1 MKTLNSYNFSAI
13 SRWLSVLAVLIA
25 PQLVQAAA
33 TWQATVGAQS
43 HDLGRQALAF
53 LANELWVHVGD
64 SITWTFA
71 TDEVHTVTFLTPGQ
85 TRPASQV
92 GCPGVT
98 PNPSPFDNSACVNS
112 GRLTSGSYTVS
123 FPAAGNF
130 KLVCL
135 VHANMTGAVHVLNSS
150 EPLPFDQRFYDF
162 QANREANA
170 LLSDG
175 AGLEGQGIATA
186 EQAGANGS
194 ERRHRRDRSDW
205 RGISNPL
212 SHALSKGYDCRP

>member
-1 MKTLNSYNFSAI
+1 M
-13 SRWLSVLAVLIA
+13 
-25 PQLVQAAA
+25 
-33 TWQATVGAQS
+33 
-43 HDLGRQALAF
+43 
-53 LANELWVHVGD
+53 
-64 SITWTFA
+64 
-71 TDEVHTVTFLTPGQ
+71 TFLTPGQ

-186 EQAGANGS
+186 EQAAANAGMVMRPFTEAIS
-194 ERRHRRDRSDW
+194 ASNPIKRYNDRSEIPHPSAMPCNRACISGNAAITPGVVRFSTCWMFSCHDEHFSVHWFCW
-205 RGISNPL
+205 R
-212 SHALSKGYDCRP
+212 CWRT